1 MANLKS
7 LEWPFQ
13 ADGNDHS
20 KKARMTIL
28 TTTRF
33 FKEEKALGGAAFL
46 RHGIQYGMAE
56 RFIEKQPRQR
66 GLSSPQ
72 YRIILF

>member
-7 LEWPFQ
+7 LEWPFR

-20 KKARMTIL
+20 KKTRMTIL

-33 FKEEKALGGAAFL
+33 FKEEKPL
-46 RHGIQYGMAE
+46 
-56 RFIEKQPRQR
+56 
-66 GLSSPQ
+66 
-72 YRIILF
+72 